1 MIEGQSHINGKR
13 AAWFTIVAWILI
25 IASIVILWNFG
36 PKEIG
41 AIAAVLAVPFL
52 IAAMYYDGIFG
63 NDNKEVKPRL

>member
-13 AAWFTIVAWILI
+13 AAWFTIIAWILI

-52 IAAMYYDGIFG
+52 IAAMYYGGILG
-63 NDNKEVKPRL
+63 NNNRKAKP